1 MKKHHI
7 NASTIMDMIA
17 VVIFLIVCAWGLMSW
32 HEVVTNNMT
41 PGYVYSAWNLFEIL
55 F

>member
-1 MKKHHI
+1 MK
-7 NASTIMDMIA
+7 ASKVIDIIA
-17 VVIFLIVCAWGLMSW
+17 VIFMVVGAIWFFASW

-41 PGYVYSAWNLFEIL
+41 PGYVYSAWNLFELL